1 MKSDKRAGEARLF
14 LRKCCVLHSV
24 FEDIDSNEPSRVN
37 AICASELGDSCLKTV
52 REWVWVVGLE
62 LNPNLNNKLQTNRDQ
77 MGLGCWTKWVWV
89 VGFSDFLPASE
100 FHPTAVV
107 AKSKYSLESSF
118 DAPIFSFAW
127 VIHA

>member
-62 LNPNLNNKLQTNRDQ
+62 LNPNLNNELQSF
-77 MGLGCWTKWVWV
+77 WV
-89 VGFSDFLPASE
+89 VG
-100 FHPTAVV
+100 
-107 AKSKYSLESSF
+107 LELNPNLNKNYK
-118 DAPIFSFAW
+118 PIET
-127 VIHA
+127 

>member
-1 MKSDKRAGEARLF
+1 MPGGASFERQLPRSARGGSPRANELTRMKSDKRAGEARLF

-89 VGFSDFLPASE
+89 VGLN
-100 FHPTAVV
+100 
-107 AKSKYSLESSF
+107 
-118 DAPIFSFAW
+118 
-127 VIHA
+127 